1 LIENHNKTEKCRNI
15 DRDILFNIKLKTK
28 GNNMN
33 NLKKVGLT
41 ALGTVL
47 VAGSAQAASM
57 SVSGGTSI
65 FFGGEDNS
73 NAGNGWSMTDQVTF
87 SASGEMDNGFT
98 ISTSLQL
105 DGTAAAGNGAPFD
118 DRSLT
123 IGMGD
128 MGTLVF
134 SGHGSS
140 GPVGAW
146 DDLTPSA
153 NEESWGTSIGGTV
166 DGPTNAGIGDNSFI
180 YDYTVTDG
188 VALKAAYKPS
198 KGSAVLESSTEIG
211 VQYTGIEG
219 LKVSAAMGENNTA
232 ADKIDLSVFSA
243 NYTAGPISVG
253 VQSNESDRGSGTDED
268 FTAYG
273 ISYAV
278 NDDVSVSYGVSSL
291 DYSSTLEDQESSA
304 VSVSFTAGGVAISAS
319 HQSTDNVA
327 GAAAT
332 DNTSYEVN
340 FSFSF

>member
-1 LIENHNKTEKCRNI
+1 
-15 DRDILFNIKLKTK
+15 
-28 GNNMN
+28 MN

-47 VAGSAQAASM
+47 VAGSAQAATM

-73 NAGNGWSMTDQVTF
+73 NGGNGWSMTDQVTF

-105 DGTAAAGNGAPFD
+105 DSTGQAGNAAPYD
-118 DRSLT
+118 DRSIT
-123 IGMGD
+123 IDTGD
-128 MGTLVF
+128 MGVLVF

-146 DDLTPSA
+146 DDLVPSA

-166 DGPTNAGIGDNSFI
+166 DGPTNATIGNNSFI
-180 YDYTVTDG
+180 YDYSVNDSI
-188 VALKAAYKPS
+188 AIKAAYKPA
-198 KGSAVLESSTEIG
+198 KGTPLESSTEIG
-211 VQYTGIEG
+211 IAYTGIEG
-219 LKVSAAMGENNTA
+219 LTVKAAMGENNDN
-232 ADKIDLSVFSA
+232 ADKLDLNVFSA
-243 NYTAGPISVG
+243 VYASGPISVG
-253 VQSNESDRGSGTDED
+253 IQSNESDAGTGTDED
-268 FTAYG
+268 FSAYG

-278 NDDVSVSYGVSSL
+278 SDDLSISYGASTL

-304 VSVSFTAGGVAISAS
+304 VSVSFTMGGVAISAS

-327 GAAAT
+327 GSSTT

-340 FSFSF
+340 FSFAF

>member
-1 LIENHNKTEKCRNI
+1 
-15 DRDILFNIKLKTK
+15 
-28 GNNMN
+28 MN

-47 VAGSAQAASM
+47 VAGSAQAATM

-73 NAGNGWSMTDQVTF
+73 NGGNGWSMTDQVTF

-105 DGTAAAGNGAPFD
+105 DSTGQAGNAAPYD

-123 IGMGD
+123 IDTGD
-128 MGTLVF
+128 MGVLVF
-134 SGHGSS
+134 SGHGTS

-146 DDLTPSA
+146 DDLVPTA

-166 DGPTNAGIGDNSFI
+166 DGPTNAAIGNNSFI
-180 YDYTVTDG
+180 YDYSVNDSI
-188 VALKAAYKPS
+188 ALKAAYKPA
-198 KGSAVLESSTEIG
+198 KGTPLESSTEIG
-211 VQYTGIEG
+211 IAYTGIEG
-219 LKVSAAMGENNTA
+219 LTVKAAMGENNDA
-232 ADKIDLSVFSA
+232 ADKLDLNVFSA
-243 NYTAGPISVG
+243 VYASGPISVG
-253 VQSNESDRGSGTDED
+253 IQSNESDAGTGTDED
-268 FTAYG
+268 FSAYG

-278 NDDVSVSYGVSSL
+278 SDDLSISYGASTL

-304 VSVSFTAGGVAISAS
+304 VSVSFTMGGVAISAS

-327 GAAAT
+327 GSSTT

-340 FSFSF
+340 FSFAF

>member
-1 LIENHNKTEKCRNI
+1 
-15 DRDILFNIKLKTK
+15 
-28 GNNMN
+28 MN

-47 VAGSAQAASM
+47 VAGSAQAATM

-105 DGTAAAGNGAPFD
+105 DSTGQAGNAAPYD

-123 IGMGD
+123 IDTGD
-128 MGTLVF
+128 MGVLVF

-146 DDLTPSA
+146 DDLVPSA

-166 DGPTNAGIGDNSFI
+166 DGPTNAAIGNNSFI
-180 YDYTVTDG
+180 YDYSVNDSI
-188 VALKAAYKPS
+188 ALKAAYKPA
-198 KGSAVLESSTEIG
+198 KGTPLESSTEIG
-211 VQYTGIEG
+211 IAYTGIEG
-219 LKVSAAMGENNTA
+219 LTVKAAMGENNDA
-232 ADKIDLSVFSA
+232 ADKLDLNVFSA
-243 NYTAGPISVG
+243 VYANGPISVG
-253 VQSNESDRGSGTDED
+253 IQSNESDAGTGTDED
-268 FTAYG
+268 FSAYG

-278 NDDVSVSYGVSSL
+278 SDDLSISYGASTL

-304 VSVSFTAGGVAISAS
+304 VSVSFTMGGVAISAS

-327 GAAAT
+327 GSSTT

>member
-1 LIENHNKTEKCRNI
+1 
-15 DRDILFNIKLKTK
+15 
-28 GNNMN
+28 MN

-47 VAGSAQAASM
+47 VAGSAQAATM

-105 DGTAAAGNGAPFD
+105 DSTGQAGNAAPFD
-118 DRSLT
+118 DRSIT
-123 IGMGD
+123 IDTGD
-128 MGTLVF
+128 MGVLVF

-146 DDLTPSA
+146 DDLVPSA

-166 DGPTNAGIGDNSFI
+166 DGPTNATIGNNSFI
-180 YDYTVTDG
+180 YDYSVNDSI
-188 VALKAAYKPS
+188 AIKAAYKPA
-198 KGSAVLESSTEIG
+198 KGTPLESSTEIG
-211 VQYTGIEG
+211 IAYTGIEG
-219 LKVSAAMGENNTA
+219 LTVKAAMGENNDA
-232 ADKIDLSVFSA
+232 ADKLDLNVFSA
-243 NYTAGPISVG
+243 VYASGPISVG
-253 VQSNESDRGSGTDED
+253 IQSNESDAGTGTDED
-268 FTAYG
+268 FSAYG

-278 NDDVSVSYGVSSL
+278 SDDLSISYGASTL

-304 VSVSFTAGGVAISAS
+304 VSVSFTMGGVAISAS

-327 GAAAT
+327 GSSTT

-340 FSFSF
+340 FSFAF

>member
-1 LIENHNKTEKCRNI
+1 
-15 DRDILFNIKLKTK
+15 
-28 GNNMN
+28 MN

-47 VAGSAQAASM
+47 VAGSAQAATM

-123 IGMGD
+123 IDTGD
-128 MGTLVF
+128 MGVLVF

-146 DDLTPSA
+146 DDLVPTA

-166 DGPTNAGIGDNSFI
+166 DGPTNATIGNNSFV
-180 YDYTVTDG
+180 YDYTVNDSI
-188 VALKAAYKPS
+188 AIKAAYKPA
-198 KGSAVLESSTEIG
+198 KGTPLESSTEIG
-211 VQYTGIEG
+211 IAYTGIEG
-219 LKVSAAMGENNTA
+219 LTIKAAMGENNDA
-232 ADKIDLSVFSA
+232 ADKLDLNVFSA
-243 NYTAGPISVG
+243 VYANGPISVG
-253 VQSNESDRGSGTDED
+253 IQSNESDAGTGTDED
-268 FTAYG
+268 FSAYG

-278 NDDVSVSYGVSSL
+278 SDDLSISYGASTL

-304 VSVSFTAGGVAISAS
+304 VSVSFTMGGVAISAS

-327 GAAAT
+327 GSSTT

-340 FSFSF
+340 FSFAF

>member
-1 LIENHNKTEKCRNI
+1 
-15 DRDILFNIKLKTK
+15 
-28 GNNMN
+28 MN
-33 NLKKVGLT
+33 NLKKIGLT
-41 ALGTVL
+41 ALGTAL
-47 VAGSAQAASM
+47 VAGSAQAATM
-57 SVSGGTSI
+57 SVSGGTSL

-73 NAGNGWSMTDQVTF
+73 NSGNGWSMTDQVTF

-98 ISTSLQL
+98 ISTSLQI
-105 DGTAAAGNGAPFD
+105 DGVGAAQTTNGTFD

-123 IGMGD
+123 IDTGD

-166 DGPTNAGIGDNSFI
+166 DGPTNAAIGDNSFI
-180 YDYTVTDG
+180 WDYSVSDAIA
-188 VALKAAYKPS
+188 VKAAYKPS
-198 KGSAVLESSTEIG
+198 KGTALESSTEIG
-211 VQYTGIEG
+211 IAYTGIEG
-219 LKVSAAMGENNTA
+219 LTVKAAMGENNTL
-232 ADKIDLSVFSA
+232 ADQIDLSVFSA
-243 NYTAGPISVG
+243 NYAAGPITVG
-253 VQSNESDRGSGTDED
+253 IQTNESDRGTGTDEE

-273 ISYAV
+273 VSYAV
-278 NDDVSVSYGVSSL
+278 SDDVSVSYGVSSL